1 MIYFY
6 FKNGKSQ
13 FFPTLTP
20 SYLVVAE
27 ITSSTLVEYVW
38 KIKFKPNSIEYE
50 DKFSQKKE
58 GKKIQKQLTP
68 YSIIFGR

>member
-1 MIYFY
+1 M
-6 FKNGKSQ
+6 
-13 FFPTLTP
+13 
-20 SYLVVAE
+20 VAE
-27 ITSSTLVEYVW
+27 ISSSTLVEYVW

>member
-1 MIYFY
+1 M
-6 FKNGKSQ
+6 
-13 FFPTLTP
+13 
-20 SYLVVAE
+20 VAE

-50 DKFSQKKE
+50 DIFAQKKE